1 MELDDLKKVIRLLRD
16 TDIAELQIEKEGIKI
31 KIRRDKFFSA
41 ASGPQQPV
49 LVEKKGVKVEEAE
62 EGLVT
67 VASPMIGTFYRSS
80 SPDVE
85 AFVDVGT
92 EVKKG
97 DALCVIE
104 AMKLMN
110 TIESE
115 IDGVIIKIFLENG
128 HPVEYGEPIFL
139 VRPK

>member
-16 TDIAELQIEKEGIKI
+16 TDITELQIEKEGIKI

-62 EGLVT
+62 EGLLT
-67 VASPMIGTFYRSS
+67 VASPVIGTFYRSS

-97 DALCVIE
+97 DTLCVIE

>member
-16 TDIAELQIEKEGIKI
+16 TDITELQIEKEGIKI

-62 EGLVT
+62 EGLLT
-67 VASPMIGTFYRSS
+67 VASPVIGTFYRSS

-97 DALCVIE
+97 DTLCIIE

>member
-97 DALCVIE
+97 DTLCVIE

>member
-16 TDIAELQIEKEGIKI
+16 TDITELQIEKEGIKI
-31 KIRRDKFFSA
+31 KIRRDTFFSA

-62 EGLVT
+62 EGLLT
-67 VASPMIGTFYRSS
+67 VASPVIGTFYRSS

-97 DALCVIE
+97 DTLCVIE

>member
-31 KIRRDKFFSA
+31 KIRRDKIFSA

>member
-62 EGLVT
+62 EGLLT

-97 DALCVIE
+97 DTLCVIE

>member
-62 EGLVT
+62 EGLLT
-67 VASPMIGTFYRSS
+67 VASPVIGTFYRSS

-97 DALCVIE
+97 DTLCVIE